1 MGPIQTALG
10 QMLGALGGAAMVGK
24 NINEDARQAR
34 EKETMLAEKADKEKA
49 KEAQK
54 NQVASEAVKLAQEKG
69 IASPSSIIFDYSGKP
84 IGTYE
89 EVAAL
94 LAEHK
99 SSARREARLK
109 AKNAIQE
116 RIKMLKGKAAVKD
129 EQK

>member
-34 EKETMLAEKADKEKA
+34 EKETKLAEKADKEKA

-99 SSARREARLK
+99 ASARREARAK

-116 RIKMLKGKAAVKD
+116 RMKMLKGKAAVKD